1 MVVSGALAA
10 AVMLTSALASVVA
23 PGAHVRGS
31 DDRMVALINTGTA
44 RSTTFRALVNQI
56 GKTDGIVYIADGRCP
71 RGVRACLLWTISAM
85 GPYRVLRILVDARDP
100 DPELTIGSIGHE
112 LHHALELLSRRRIT
126 TDSEI
131 ALLYHRIGSVR
142 GLAVETNDA
151 VKAGDAVREELRHG
165 RER

>member
-1 MVVSGALAA
+1 
-10 AVMLTSALASVVA
+10 
-23 PGAHVRGS
+23 
-31 DDRMVALINTGTA
+31 
-44 RSTTFRALVNQI
+44 
-56 GKTDGIVYIADGRCP
+56 
-71 RGVRACLLWTISAM
+71 M

-112 LHHALELLSRRRIT
+112 LHHALEVLSRRRIT